1 MKQNAKKNRKEDNRI
16 FYKNEMGN
24 KRVNI
29 KKILGDP
36 VPRKKMLDGAKEFL
50 VAIGRYT

>member
-1 MKQNAKKNRKEDNRI
+1 MKQNARKSRKEDDKI
-16 FYKNEMGN
+16 FYKNKMGN

-36 VPRKKMLDGAKEFL
+36 KLRKKMLDGAKEFL
-50 VAIGRYT
+50 IAIGRYT